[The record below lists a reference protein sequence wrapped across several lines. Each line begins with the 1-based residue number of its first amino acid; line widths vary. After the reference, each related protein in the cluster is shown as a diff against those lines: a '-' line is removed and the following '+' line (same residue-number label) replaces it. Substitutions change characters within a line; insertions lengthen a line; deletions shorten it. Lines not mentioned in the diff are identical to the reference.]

1 MDVTVLGSGDA
12 FGSGGRRQ
20 SAYLVRGGGQTFL
33 MDCGPTTLA
42 ALNDARVSPTE
53 IDFVL
58 ISHLHGD
65 HFGGVPFLLM
75 EFNYESPRER
85 PLTIA
90 GPKGTEERVRELF
103 CAMYREASG
112 FSPTYPIHFRTLES
126 GRSTE
131 VGGIAIEPFAVPHQ
145 KVEPS
150 LGFTVGSD
158 GKRVMYSGDSG
169 WTDEFARRS
178 SKADLFICECCY
190 FESKYDFHINYPD
203 LEAHLPH
210 IHAGRLVLTHLG
222 REVLAKL
229 DQVKVETV
237 HDGMLIKV

>member
-1 MDVTVLGSGDA
+1 MLGSGDA

-20 SAYLVRGGGQTFL
+20 SSYLVRGGGQTFL

-42 ALNDARVSPTE
+42 ALNDARVPPTD
-53 IDFVL
+53 IDFVI

-90 GPKGTEERVRELF
+90 GPTGTEERVHELF
-103 CAMYREASG
+103 RAMYREASA
-112 FSPTYPIHFRTLES
+112 FAPTYPIHFRTLES
-126 GRSTE
+126 RRPAE
-131 VGGIAIEPFAVPHQ
+131 IGGIAIDPFAVPHQ
-145 KVEPS
+145 KLEPS
-150 LGFTVGSD
+150 LGFCVATE
-158 GKRVMYSGDSG
+158 GKTIMYSGDSG

-178 SKADLFICECCY
+178 SKADLFLCECCY
-190 FESKYDFHINYPD
+190 YESKYDFHINYPD
-203 LEAHLPH
+203 LSTHLPH
-210 IHAGRLVLTHLG
+210 INCGRLVLTHLG

-229 DQVKVETV
+229 DTV
-237 HDGMLIKV
+237 VPDTAHDGMVIQV